1 MNVEGLRAV
10 VIGGSTGIGSG
21 ICRVLAH
28 RGAKVALCDIDLEG
42 ANTVSRE
49 CQAGVVTTH
58 YCDITSLDSLA
69 ATEASIR
76 AGGDIDLLFVNAGA
90 IRAGWAGSARQR
102 RFVRDCK
109 AMRPMTTATR
119 PAP

>member
-21 ICRVLAH
+21 IGRVLAH
-28 RGAKVALCDIDLEG
+28 RGARVALCDIDLEG
-42 ANTVSRE
+42 ADTVSRE

-69 ATEASIR
+69 AAEASIR
-76 AGGDIDLLFVNAGA
+76 AGGDIDLLFVIAGA
-90 IRAGWAGSARQR
+90 IRAGRAGSARQR
-102 RFVRDCK
+102 RFVRNCK